1 MNFCLNCGSR
11 LVPKKV
17 KTKNQATIVL
27 ACNKCGQKTKETYEN
42 KETNSKTITH
52 APKQLVSVI
61 AKEDQFNI
69 LPTIQVTCP
78 KCDNGKVYAW
88 QVQTKRADESSTQFL
103 RCTKCNY
110 TFREDT

>member
-17 KTKNQATIVL
+17 KSKNQALVVL
-27 ACNKCGQKTKETYEN
+27 ACNKCGHKLKETYEN
-42 KETNSKTITH
+42 LKVNGKTIKH
-52 APKQLVSVI
+52 NPKQFVSVI
-61 AKEDQFNI
+61 GKEDQLNI

-78 KCDNGKVYAW
+78 KCDNGSVYAW

-103 RCTKCNY
+103 RCTRCNY

>member
-17 KTKNQATIVL
+17 KSKNQALVVL
-27 ACNKCGQKTKETYEN
+27 ACNKCGHKLKETYEN
-42 KETNSKTITH
+42 LKVNGKTIKH
-52 APKQLVSVI
+52 NPKQFVSVI
-61 AKEDQFNI
+61 GKEDQLNI

-78 KCDNGKVYAW
+78 KCGNGSVYAW

-103 RCTKCNY
+103 RCTRCNY

>member
-17 KTKNQATIVL
+17 KTKNQATVKL
-27 ACNKCGQKTKETYEN
+27 VCNKCGRKPKETYEN
-42 KETNSKTITH
+42 NEIKGKTIEHT
-52 APKQLVSVI
+52 PKQLVSI
-61 AKEDQFNI
+61 IGKEDQLNI

-78 KCDNGKVYAW
+78 RCENGNVYAW

>member
-17 KTKNQATIVL
+17 KSKNHASVVL
-27 ACNKCGQKTKETYEN
+27 ACSKCGHKLKETCDNMTVIGKIIEHN
-42 KETNSKTITH
+42 
-52 APKQLVSVI
+52 PKQLVSVI
-61 AKEDQFNI
+61 GKEVQLNI

-78 KCDNGKVYAW
+78 KCNNGNVYAW

>member
-17 KTKNQATIVL
+17 KSKNQPTIL
-27 ACNKCGQKTKETYEN
+27 FACSRCGHKLKKTYKQLEI
-42 KETNSKTITH
+42 KGKTIEH
-52 APKQLVSVI
+52 SPKQLVTVI
-61 AKEDQFNI
+61 DKEDQLNI

-78 KCDNGKVYAW
+78 RCNNGNVYAW

-110 TFREDT
+110 TFREET

>member
-11 LVPKKV
+11 LIPRKV
-17 KTKNQATIVL
+17 KTKNQATIVF
-27 ACNKCGQKTKETYEN
+27 ACNKCGYKLKKTYEN
-42 KETNSKTITH
+42 KEINGKTIEH
-52 APKQLVSVI
+52 SPKQLVSVI
-61 AKEDQFNI
+61 GKEDQLNI

-78 KCDNGKVYAW
+78 KCKNGNVYAW

-110 TFREDT
+110 TFREET